1 MTFIIH
7 LQVLS
12 IKVIRNKATGLPEG
26 YGFVEFASHATAE
39 TVLQTYNGTQ
49 VPGTE
54 LTFRLNWASSG
65 IGERRPDAG
74 PEHSIFV
81 GDLAPDVTD
90 HLLQETFR
98 TQYPSVRGAKVVT
111 DANTGRSK
119 GYGFVKFADEMER
132 NRAMTEMNGIYCST
146 RPMRISAAT
155 PKKPTVF
162 QQQYVAPKGILFSF
176 ECVLL
181 NIT

>member
-1 MTFIIH
+1 MTSIMH

-12 IKVIRNKATGLPEG
+12 IKVIRNKATGLQK
-26 YGFVEFASHATAE
+26 VTDSWNSLHT
-39 TVLQTYNGTQ
+39 LQQ
-49 VPGTE
+49 KSFIQHTE
-54 LTFRLNWASSG
+54 LTFRLNWASSR

-74 PEHSIFV
+74 PKHSIFV

-98 TQYPSVRGAKVVT
+98 TQYPSVRGTKVVI

-132 NRAMTEMNGIYCST
+132 NRAITEMNGIYCST
-146 RPMRISAAT
+146 RPNANQCGNSKEAHGLSTAIYL
-155 PKKPTVF
+155 PPTTQAKINF
-162 QQQYVAPKGILFSF
+162 KNDKSP
-176 ECVLL
+176 
-181 NIT
+181 